1 MDYVSNF
8 KNTNMYKKRT
18 FAKKKNDKYVMSDL
32 DVAKKMLKIFQ
43 SAVDRGL
50 EFDLGFETVK
60 SLLLYNTCF
69 YTGKNFEEEGI
80 YARSFDRIDSNLGYV
95 EGNVVACTVDINQ
108 KKANLSF
115 DEIELLYNKL
125 SEILKEKED
134 PEILKSQEEE
144 I

>member
-1 MDYVSNF
+1 MNKRKPST
-8 KNTNMYKKRT
+8 KHKKEKT
-18 FAKKKNDKYVMSDL
+18 GISDL

-43 SAVDRGL
+43 SAADRSL
-50 EFDLGFETVK
+50 EFDLSFETVK
-60 SLLLYNTCF
+60 SLLLYPACF
-69 YTGKNFEEEGI
+69 YTGKKFEEEGQL
-80 YARSFDRIDSNLGYV
+80 ARSFDRIDSNLGYV